1 MSTPWI
7 LHRLYSLDTSSPDF
21 LRSPYSLFRHD
32 EEERHLTNLRGTGLA
47 GRFSRRGM
55 YPPFRLSSAYETES
69 TGSRCHFHQPRCLST
84 MSPQTSSNLWS
95 SPGAKPTS
103 EPEPEPTPIQETTSL
118 PPTTDPAS
126 PLSSKGFVAFAP
138 TQPSREPSLP
148 DDDGKD
154 NRPIA

>member
-1 MSTPWI
+1 MST
-7 LHRLYSLDTSSPDF
+7 
-21 LRSPYSLFRHD
+21 
-32 EEERHLTNLRGTGLA
+32 
-47 GRFSRRGM
+47 
-55 YPPFRLSSAYETES
+55 
-69 TGSRCHFHQPRCLST
+69 
-84 MSPQTSSNLWS
+84 QTSSNLWS

-138 TQPSREPSLP
+138 THFPRVSGAFHKSISSVIFPLDHPDLGGGFGDTLPSISTPGGDTLGGGWESQSSSIFVNGTSLEPSREPSLP